1 MKTFISYFSL
11 WLVSVI
17 FNLAIVSLSF
27 ACTGMLV
34 NEYVQTMERICV
46 YKHLNETVTR
56 VVSRSSVCPVYIQV
70 DH

>member
-1 MKTFISYFSL
+1 MKTFIFSL
-11 WLVSVI
+11 LTG
-17 FNLAIVSLSF
+17 LALNAF

-34 NEYVQTMERICV
+34 NEYEQTMDRICV